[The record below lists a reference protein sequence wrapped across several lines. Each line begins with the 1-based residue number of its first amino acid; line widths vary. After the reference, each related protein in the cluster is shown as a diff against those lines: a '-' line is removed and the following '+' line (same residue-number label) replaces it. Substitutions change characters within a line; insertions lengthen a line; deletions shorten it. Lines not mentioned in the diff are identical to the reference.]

1 MNQKALWNKLAKE
14 NAMYY
19 INSDYG
25 KGITDDEFRYSG
37 RRDVNML
44 VWKDILLKKDCI
56 ILELGGGNGRMS
68 EYLGDIYTKVYALD
82 ISGEMIKQGKER
94 LDDMPQIE
102 FIETD
107 GMTIPLKDNL
117 VDVAF
122 SYLVFQHFKTKEMVE
137 SNFREVY
144 RVLKP
149 KGIFKVRVRTDK
161 IDSMNK
167 WWAGVSCDE
176 TYPLSIG
183 FKLLKKQS
191 VENYGLWLW
200 LEKP

>member
-14 NAMYY
+14 NARYY

-25 KGITDDEFRYSG
+25 KGIDEEKFRQSGEDDYLKYVRNEWAFS
-37 RRDVNML
+37 
-44 VWKDILLKKDCI
+44 KQPLLEIGC
-56 ILELGGGNGRMS
+56 GNGRMT
-68 EYLGDIYTKVYALD
+68 EFMRIDYQVLGID
-82 ISGEMIKQGKER
+82 ISGEMIRQARER
-94 LDDMPQIE
+94 VDCVYFAVSNGMIIPFDDNSI
-102 FIETD
+102 
-107 GMTIPLKDNL
+107 GS
-117 VDVAF
+117 AF
-122 SYLVFQHFKTKEMVE
+122 SYLVFQHMKTREMVE

-149 KGIFKVRVRTDK
+149 GGIFKVRVRTDK
-161 IDSMNK
+161 IDNMNK
-167 WWAGVSCDE
+167 WWAGVACDE

-183 FKLLKKQS
+183 FHLIKKEP